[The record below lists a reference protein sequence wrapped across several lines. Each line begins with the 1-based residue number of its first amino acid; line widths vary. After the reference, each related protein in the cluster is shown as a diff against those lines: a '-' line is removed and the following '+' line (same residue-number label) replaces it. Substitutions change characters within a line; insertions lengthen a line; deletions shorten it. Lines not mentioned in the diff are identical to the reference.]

1 MKRKETLV
9 IEEIL
14 YKGLYGSN
22 PRLAREYGAKE
33 VTLGFA
39 RDNRIRGKT
48 EIVDFLSYDMKKDIY
63 KCYEIKISMQDFK
76 SDARKS
82 WYGNYNYLVISKDLY
97 SQEKLDWW
105 KKQIP
110 KEIGIIVVN
119 IENGRKEN
127 VKRSSYQDIPDDNKN
142 ILKNSLLRTLFYQ
155 NMKSNTLYNSK

>member
-97 SQEKLDWW
+97 SQEILDWW

-119 IENGRKEN
+119 IESGRKEN

-155 NMKSNTLYNSK
+155 NMKSSTLYNSK

>member
-9 IEEIL
+9 IEEVL

-48 EIVDFLSYDMKKDIY
+48 EIVDFLSYDMKNDIY

-119 IENGRKEN
+119 IESGKKGKCQTFIISR
-127 VKRSSYQDIPDDNKN
+127 Y
-142 ILKNSLLRTLFYQ
+142 T
-155 NMKSNTLYNSK
+155 

>member
-155 NMKSNTLYNSK
+155 NMKSSTLYNSK

>member
-119 IENGRKEN
+119 IESGRKEN

-155 NMKSNTLYNSK
+155 NMKSSTLYNSK

>member
-119 IENGRKEN
+119 IESGRKEN

-142 ILKNSLLRTLFYQ
+142 ILKNSLFRTLFYQ
-155 NMKSNTLYNSK
+155 NMNSSTLYNSK

>member
-22 PRLAREYGAKE
+22 PRLTREYGAKE

-119 IENGRKEN
+119 IESGRKEN

-155 NMKSNTLYNSK
+155 NMKSSTLYNSK

>member
-119 IENGRKEN
+119 IERGRKEN

-155 NMKSNTLYNSK
+155 NMKSSTLYNSK

>member
-97 SQEKLDWW
+97 SQEKPDWW

-119 IENGRKEN
+119 IESGRKEN
-127 VKRSSYQDIPDDNKN
+127 VKRSFYQDIPDDNKN

-155 NMKSNTLYNSK
+155 NMKSRTLYNSK

>member
-9 IEEIL
+9 IEEVL

-119 IENGRKEN
+119 IESGRKEN

-155 NMKSNTLYNSK
+155 NMKSSTLYNSK

>member
-9 IEEIL
+9 IEEVL

-48 EIVDFLSYDMKKDIY
+48 EIVDFLSYDMKNDIY

-119 IENGRKEN
+119 IESGRKEN

-155 NMKSNTLYNSK
+155 NMKSSTLYNSK

>member
-105 KKQIP
+105 KTQIP

>member
-48 EIVDFLSYDMKKDIY
+48 EIVDFLSYDMKKEIY